1 LTGKVLS
8 NFAQLIPL
16 SSGPWHEMRFF
27 RPRFLRSRLVMK
39 KNPSGHPDFCL
50 SLSKKWMSRSLPGA
64 KIDLAAPR
72 ETSMKQAREK
82 NEAESIL
89 SLTKVSIFDK

>member
-1 LTGKVLS
+1 MRCV
-8 NFAQLIPL
+8 
-16 SSGPWHEMRFF
+16 SSGRVFF
-27 RPRFLRSRLVMK
+27 AHDSVMK
-39 KNPSGHPDFCL
+39 KNLSAHPDFCL

-64 KIDLAAPR
+64 KIELVAPR
-72 ETSMKQAREK
+72 VTSMKHAREK